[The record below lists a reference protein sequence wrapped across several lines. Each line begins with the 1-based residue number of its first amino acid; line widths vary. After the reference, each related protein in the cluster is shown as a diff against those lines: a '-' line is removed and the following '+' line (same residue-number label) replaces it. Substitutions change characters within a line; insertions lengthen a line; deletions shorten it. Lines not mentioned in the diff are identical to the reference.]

1 MAPSESSRLLITMT
15 RRQATATLVTRL
27 AEEGCAGI
35 RLIAKG
41 YKPAEYRDN
50 FEELEQAARQIR
62 EEFRIIVD
70 LPGGKPRISSYTDD
84 FPVERGD
91 QLLLRFDDG
100 GLCEHDGSTSVG
112 TVGLASFITDLHPGH
127 RVLICDG
134 ELELRVEQK
143 DEQGFWVEVISEAG
157 MITASRSINLPD
169 SEVLY
174 RSRGDDD
181 GVLVSFEPDS
191 KVEVAVSMAAKATDV
206 ERVRAML
213 PCARVLAKVE
223 SQVGLD
229 NLTEIAEHADELVI
243 ARGDLS
249 IEVGPR
255 DLMAAT
261 ERIVDHGRRQGKEV
275 MLAAGM
281 LVSLERGE
289 KPSIAEVSDLWHFH
303 RLGVRQFLLSG
314 TICISQPLEA
324 VRWGRKLLSAW
335 DGTRVA
341 S

>member
-1 MAPSESSRLLITMT
+1 MASEPSRLLITMT
-15 RRQATATLVTRL
+15 RRQATAALVRRL
-27 AEEGCAGI
+27 AEEGCAGV

-50 FEELEQAARQIR
+50 FEELGEAARMVR
-62 EEFRIIVD
+62 EDFRIIVD
-70 LPGGKPRISSYTDD
+70 LPGGKPRISNYAHD

-100 GLCEHDGSTSVG
+100 GLCEKSGNTSVG

-127 RVLICDG
+127 RVLVCDG

-143 DEQGFWVEVISEAG
+143 DEDGFWVEVISEAG
-157 MITASRSINLPD
+157 TITASRSINLPD
-169 SEVLY
+169 SDVLY

-191 KVEVAVSMAAKATDV
+191 EVEVAVSMAAKATDV

-213 PCARVLAKVE
+213 PDARVLAKVE
-223 SQVGLD
+223 SQMGLD
-229 NLTEIAEHADELVI
+229 NLVEITERADELLI

-261 ERIVDHGRRQGKEV
+261 QQIITCGCEHGKEV
-275 MLAAGM
+275 ILAAGL
-281 LVSLERGE
+281 LVSLERAE
-289 KPSIAEVSDLWHFH
+289 KPSIAEISDLWHFH
-303 RLGVRQFLLSG
+303 RMGVRQFLLSG
-314 TICISQPLEA
+314 TVCISQPLEA
-324 VRWGRKLLSAW
+324 VRWGRKLLAAW
-335 DGTRVA
+335 DETTTA